1 MIILLDENLLS
12 RKLKQSF
19 LSRGHE
25 VYNIDD
31 MGWRGLRIVKSF
43 A

>member
-19 LSRGHE
+19 LSRGYE
-25 VYNIDD
+25 VYNVDD
-31 MGWRGLRIVKSF
+31 MGWRGFKDS
-43 A
+43 